1 MANLVIYILSN
12 RNQGEQEFVIEHLD
26 ASFRYPMDWTYH
38 IQVCRYYNSTFG
50 IGIMTQYIPCNKL
63 LSPWF
68 LL

>member
-38 IQVCRYYNSTFG
+38 IQVSGND
-50 IGIMTQYIPCNKL
+50 I
-63 LSPWF
+63 
-68 LL
+68 